1 MLIPFLILLFITR
14 SQALAML
21 TLEEV
26 LTAGGVTP
34 GEQAKV
40 RNREFVKGTL
50 ESTNERELAAWFA
63 FTVRGG
69 QSRLKEIFLDS
80 SLRQEADPTVLQM
93 GNIEDGDID
102 PFASLTLDPSG
113 PEMTMA
119 YLSATPGSSGDLNLS
134 KEEMKLFASLTKNA
148 TQKDVQAKLRDIL
161 LHRLNEYKRSGLKGI
176 SPYSRGRTDYQPGD
190 ELLLK
195 SKMAPVLQKA
205 SPAFYKC
212 LSEYPR
218 SKPDGLEESYSWVNF
233 NIDGKPTIS
242 LVHKLGLQQGDTY
255 VFCQR
260 HFYVSRGH
268 NSVQGLGGAFPVE
281 DGQVVVIYGSRTS
294 TDQVAGFGG
303 SAKRAIGSRVMGGR
317 IAENMQNF
325 VRHSEQQC
333 KKS

>member
-1 MLIPFLILLFITR
+1 
-14 SQALAML
+14 ML
-21 TLEEV
+21 TLEEI

-34 GEQAKV
+34 AERAKV

-63 FTVRGG
+63 FSVRGS
-69 QSRLKEIFLDS
+69 QARLKEIFIDS
-80 SLRQEADPTVLQM
+80 SARQEADPTVLQM
-93 GNIEDGDID
+93 GNIEDGDSD
-102 PFASLTLDPSG
+102 PFASLKLDPSG
-113 PEMTMA
+113 PEMTKA

-134 KEEMKLFASLTKNA
+134 REEMKLFASLPKDA
-148 TQKDVQAKLRDIL
+148 TQKDVEAKLREIL
-161 LHRLNEYKRSGLKGI
+161 LSRLKEYKENGLKGI
-176 SPYSRGRTDYQPGD
+176 PPYTRGKTDYHPGD

-205 SPAFYKC
+205 SPTFYQC
-212 LSEYPR
+212 LSEYPH
-218 SKPDGLEESYSWVNF
+218 SKPDGFEESYSWVNF
-233 NIDGKPTIS
+233 NVDGKPTIS
-242 LVHKLGLQQGDTY
+242 LVHKLGLQQDSTY

-281 DGQVVVIYGSRTS
+281 EEEVVVVYASRTS

-317 IAENMQNF
+317 IADNMQNF
-325 VRHSEQQC
+325 VRLSEQQC
-333 KKS
+333 MK